1 MNWTQRKKSDP
12 CPQSAVG
19 HGVGLAGL
27 AGLLLWIAVA
37 RHFGMDGPYAGMA
50 GVFAC
55 GVPMV
60 LWSMLVDKVHLR
72 PSTGIDWKHPKPF
85 RETLDI
91 SLVKLAG
98 LWATWAG
105 IAVIYCLAR
114 WYWNGGYLFRSEE
127 HTSELQSLMRI

>member
-1 MNWTQRKKSDP
+1 
-12 CPQSAVG
+12 
-19 HGVGLAGL
+19 
-27 AGLLLWIAVA
+27 
-37 RHFGMDGPYAGMA
+37 MDGPYAGMA

-91 SLVKLAG
+91 SLVKLTG

-114 WYWNGGYLFRSEE
+114 WYWDGGYLFSMERSEE
-127 HTSELQSLMRI
+127 HTSELQSLMRISYAVFCLKKKTEILQTVYKSAQ

>member
-72 PSTGIDWKHPKPF
+72 PSTGID
-85 RETLDI
+85 
-91 SLVKLAG
+91 
-98 LWATWAG
+98 
-105 IAVIYCLAR
+105 
-114 WYWNGGYLFRSEE
+114 RSEE
-127 HTSELQSLMRI
+127 HKSELQSLMRILYAVFCLKKNTYY

>member
-72 PSTGIDWKHPKPF
+72 PSTGIDWKHPQPF
-85 RETLDI
+85 RETLD
-91 SLVKLAG
+91 LRPVQ
-98 LWATWAG
+98 
-105 IAVIYCLAR
+105 
-114 WYWNGGYLFRSEE
+114 RSEE
-127 HTSELQSLMRI
+127 LRVGKACVSTCSARRSP

>member
-27 AGLLLWIAVA
+27 AGLLLWIVVA

-55 GVPMV
+55 GVHMV

-72 PSTGIDWKHPKPF
+72 QSTGIDWKHHKTF
-85 RETLDI
+85 RETLEMT
-91 SLVKLAG
+91 LVNRTG
-98 LWATWAG
+98 SWTTEDG
-105 IAVIYCLAR
+105 R
-114 WYWNGGYLFRSEE
+114 
-127 HTSELQSLMRI
+127 

>member
-1 MNWTQRKKSDP
+1 
-12 CPQSAVG
+12 
-19 HGVGLAGL
+19 
-27 AGLLLWIAVA
+27 
-37 RHFGMDGPYAGMA
+37 MA
-50 GVFAC
+50 GVCAC

-91 SLVKLAG
+91 SLVKLTG

-127 HTSELQSLMRI
+127 HTSELQSLMRISYAVFFLKHKYTNQYLL